1 MPLFCLLRVW
11 LFAMGRVLTS
21 LDYGTLFVMVWQR
34 LAVSSWNKEE
44 GPPRSGD
51 EVTVKDEKA
60 GEARSAGSFWARVT
74 AGPERAAGS
83 AVDTYGAVD
92 AAGGV
97 ADSGA
102 APAAAANFRIS
113 GARGRHGRQEIR
125 QVASPP
131 HFFKM

>member
-1 MPLFCLLRVW
+1 
-11 LFAMGRVLTS
+11 
-21 LDYGTLFVMVWQR
+21 MVWQR

-92 AAGGV
+92 AAGASQTV
-97 ADSGA
+97 AGLQLRQQIFVYQVR
-102 APAAAANFRIS
+102 AAATGDKKYDR
-113 GARGRHGRQEIR
+113 
-125 QVASPP
+125 
-131 HFFKM
+131 